1 MFTCLHCFRQTGNL
15 SIPGIIRSGLCFTEP
30 LIPADLPASHAKAT
44 IYNSKQK
51 ALQDDPVFQADCKQ
65 KHVGLIY
72 NHQHKEYIKLMSIL
86 ESLPE
91 EYYEACINLPFHE
104 YTGASTPINALNK
117 EAEALLWHQRLI
129 HCGPHSL
136 KDIHN
141 HVDGVPD
148 LSSFKFNDLLKC
160 PTCLKTNLTKSA
172 AGKKSLCD
180 TVTCPYQGLYIDFAI
195 SGKISRDK
203 NGKII
208 ESSRVDVE
216 GINGETSWVLIAD
229 AFSRM
234 LHGDVRLSKASPVK
248 YFESF
253 LSEYSPNVH
262 GKWVVMD
269 QGGELYNDL
278 LVRNVFKKY
287 NYTIYPTG
295 ADNSSQNGPVE
306 RSHRTV
312 SQGVKAILIG
322 AGLDIKFWPLA
333 FNHILRIRNAI
344 PGQGQLESPLKM
356 STGSKEN
363 LKNLRVFGSCVW
375 VHPPGIQACCFKD
388 KARKG
393 IFLGYVPHTT
403 CNII

>member
-1 MFTCLHCFRQTGNL
+1 
-15 SIPGIIRSGLCFTEP
+15 
-30 LIPADLPASHAKAT
+30 
-44 IYNSKQK
+44 
-51 ALQDDPVFQADCKQ
+51 
-65 KHVGLIY
+65 
-72 NHQHKEYIKLMSIL
+72 MSIL
-86 ESLPE
+86 ESLPG
-91 EYYEACINLPFHE
+91 EYHKAIINLPFHE

-117 EAEALLWHQRLI
+117 EAEALLWHQRHI
-129 HCGPHSL
+129 HCGPYSL

-141 HVDGVPD
+141 HVDGVPN
-148 LSSFKFNDLLKC
+148 LSSFKFDDLLKC
-160 PTCLKTNLTKSA
+160 PTCLKINLTKSP
-172 AGKKSLCD
+172 AGHKSLRD
-180 TVTCPYQGLYIDFAI
+180 TVTRPYQGLYIGFAF

-203 NGKII
+203 NGKVI
-208 ESSRVDVE
+208 ESSRVDVQ

-229 AFSRM
+229 AYSRM

-253 LSEYSPNVH
+253 LSEYSPNVRD
-262 GKWVVMD
+262 KRVVMD
-269 QGGELYNDL
+269 QDGELYNNP
-278 LVRNVFKKY
+278 LVCNVFKKY

-356 STGSKEN
+356 STGYKEN
-363 LKNLRVFGSCVW
+363 FTAFML
-375 VHPPGIQACCFKD
+375 
-388 KARKG
+388 
-393 IFLGYVPHTT
+393 
-403 CNII
+403 

>member
-1 MFTCLHCFRQTGNL
+1 MLTCLHSFQRSGNL

-30 LIPADLPASHAKAT
+30 LIPVDLPASHVKAT

-51 ALQDDPVFQADCKQ
+51 GLQDDPIFQADCKR
-65 KHVGLIY
+65 KHLELIY
-72 NHQHKEYIKLMSIL
+72 NHQQKQHINLMSIL
-86 ESLPE
+86 EALPG
-91 EYYEACINLPFHE
+91 EYHKAIINLPFHE

-129 HCGPHSL
+129 HCGHHSL

-141 HVDGVPD
+141 HVDGVPN
-148 LSSFKFNDLLKC
+148 LSSFKFDDLLKC
-160 PTCLKTNLTKSA
+160 PTCLKTNLTKSPP
-172 AGKKSLCD
+172 GHKSLRD
-180 TVTCPYQGLYIDFAI
+180 TVTRPYQGLYIDFAF

-216 GINGETSWVLIAD
+216 GINGETSWVLITD
-229 AFSRM
+229 AYSRM

-253 LSEYSPNVH
+253 LSEYSPNVRD
-262 GKWVVMD
+262 KWVVMD
-269 QGGELYNDL
+269 QGGELYNNP

-312 SQGVKAILIG
+312 S
-322 AGLDIKFWPLA
+322 
-333 FNHILRIRNAI
+333 
-344 PGQGQLESPLKM
+344 
-356 STGSKEN
+356 
-363 LKNLRVFGSCVW
+363 
-375 VHPPGIQACCFKD
+375 
-388 KARKG
+388 
-393 IFLGYVPHTT
+393 
-403 CNII
+403 